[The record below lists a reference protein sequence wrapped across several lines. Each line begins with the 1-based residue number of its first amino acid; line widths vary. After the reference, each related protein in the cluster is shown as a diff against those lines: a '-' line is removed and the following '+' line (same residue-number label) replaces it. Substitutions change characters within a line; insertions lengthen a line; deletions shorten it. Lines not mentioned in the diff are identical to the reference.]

1 MREPALGHGSRPRA
15 LSEVEGGETDH
26 VGMPVKGLYL
36 SEELAVVAEGDE
48 DLRP

>member
-15 LSEVEGGETDH
+15 LSEVEGGET
-26 VGMPVKGLYL
+26 VGMPVKGFDL